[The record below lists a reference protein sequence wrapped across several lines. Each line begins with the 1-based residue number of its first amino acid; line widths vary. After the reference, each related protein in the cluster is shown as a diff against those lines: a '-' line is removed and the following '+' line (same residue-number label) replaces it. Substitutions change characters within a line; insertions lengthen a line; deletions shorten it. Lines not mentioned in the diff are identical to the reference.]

1 MAINVAH
8 NNIARSDPP
17 TEPEAVG
24 GYRDFGLK
32 AHWEER
38 VIAVVA
44 ASVALMIVAAV
55 AVLMGMV

>member
-17 TEPEAVG
+17 AEPEGAA

-38 VIAVVA
+38 VIAAVA
-44 ASVALMIVAAV
+44 VSVALMIVAAV